1 MRNTKWR
8 LRLRWELSS
17 PTATTNQWMSKN
29 RPLFSSIFCSQIK
42 SHSEQNHNAPL
53 ITYHFSAAADLP
65 ASFCTLKQFSFEIRL
80 LFLINCRILFFCCVV
95 VVVRW
100 KYYLNPCCCCC
111 CRQILFLVIYLLLPL
126 EASWCCFSFSF
137 FYSSS
142 FWWPNSSVLF
152 ITWRKLKQSSS
163 LLSVVFFFFLK
174 IARLHSSVF
183 YLGQRD
189 DVLFW
194 IQIRLWFCFK

>member
-1 MRNTKWR
+1 MRNAKW
-8 LRLRWELSS
+8 RLRWELSS

-111 CRQILFLVIYLLLPL
+111 CCRQILFLVIYLLLPL